1 MGYLPRMILKEAY
14 VFMYQISRA
23 PLLVFS
29 AALLAASGPSDPTW
43 ASKPLQQWNEEDAK
57 QVLADSPWVKKVTPV
72 ELPHISEE
80 AVRQSGR
87 MGGGQG
93 VDIDALAPSNLLGLG
108 SNAQARPRRR
118 ARPHVL
124 EIRWESALPV
134 RAAELKAQEDDP
146 PDWQGSLYAIAVYD
160 VPGLSNS
167 KTLMKE
173 LAKSAYLKRDGKK
186 DLKPER
192 VDLLPQE
199 GGLTTIVYLF
209 PRSEAITAED
219 KRVEF
224 TAVFGRLFL
233 AQYFY
238 PAQMQFQG
246 KLEL

>member
-1 MGYLPRMILKEAY
+1 
-14 VFMYQISRA
+14 MYQISRA
-23 PLLVFS
+23 PLLVVS
-29 AALLAASGPSDPTW
+29 AALLVASGQSDPTW
-43 ASKPLQQWNEEDAK
+43 ASKTLQQWSEEDAK
-57 QVLADSPWVKKVTPV
+57 QVLADSPWVKKATPL

-93 VDIDALAPSNLLGLG
+93 VDLTELSPAALTGFGPSSQGR
-108 SNAQARPRRR
+108 SRRR
-118 ARPHVL
+118 SRAL
-124 EIRWESALPV
+124 TFEIRWESALPV
-134 RAAELKAQEDDP
+134 RAAELRAKEDDP

-167 KTLMKE
+167 KNVMRE

-192 VDLLPQE
+192 VQLLPQE

-209 PRSEAITAED
+209 PRTEEITAAD
-219 KRVEF
+219 KRIEF
-224 TAVFGRLFL
+224 AAVVGRLSL
-233 AQYFY
+233 AEYFY
-238 PAQMQFQG
+238 TEEMQFQG